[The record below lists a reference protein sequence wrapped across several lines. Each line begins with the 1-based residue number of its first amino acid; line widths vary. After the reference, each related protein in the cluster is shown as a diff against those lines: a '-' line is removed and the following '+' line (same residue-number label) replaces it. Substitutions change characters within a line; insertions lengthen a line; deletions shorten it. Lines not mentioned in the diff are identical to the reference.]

1 MKNTARPTGVFIDI
15 QDWEEIRKSINGP
28 WPAALA
34 RLDLMFI
41 ESEQGALPPRR
52 KLMKRWDISER
63 KARTILD
70 RYKSE
75 RPKLKS
81 ETSQKHSEKT
91 TQVPGIIVVDESTPS
106 QAHIKNVPSIS
117 DDLNEDIKKVFG
129 VWESAQHARTNR
141 HNRLTTGRR
150 KVLKAALQAGHT
162 SDDLILVVRMAFE
175 FPEGDFLV
183 DSWRK
188 GGYMDI
194 ANLLNREK
202 VDRNVTLAAE
212 RWSGNEWVFIKP
224 NVIRFESKYLK
235 LWEHLEFLL
244 GAYPSEPEHLHKNPN
259 VSRAMSNAVRAVG
272 GWRML
277 GTLRPGRD
285 MEKIK
290 QDFLSE
296 VQSSIAQMRRQNTS
310 ATKTL
315 MPR

>member
-15 QDWEEIRKSINGP
+15 EDWEEVRASINGP
-28 WPAALA
+28 WPASLA
-34 RLDLMFI
+34 TLDLMFI
-41 ESEQGALPPRR
+41 ETQHGALPPRR
-52 KLMKRWDISER
+52 KLMKRWSISER

-70 RYKSE
+70 RYKSN
-75 RPKLKS
+75 RPKLESK
-81 ETSQKHSEKT
+81 TSQKDTVKAD
-91 TQVPGIIVVDESTPS
+91 QVPGIIAVDESRPS
-106 QAHIKNVPSIS
+106 QAAIKNVPNIS
-117 DDLNEDIKKVFG
+117 DGFNDDIRKVFG
-129 VWESAQHARTNR
+129 VWESAQFARTSR
-141 HNRLTTGRR
+141 HNKLTTGRR
-150 KVLKAALQAGHT
+150 KILKSALQAGHT
-162 SDDLILVVRMAFE
+162 ADDLILVVRMAFE

-224 NVIRFESKYLK
+224 KIIQFESKYLK
-235 LWEHLEFLL
+235 LWEHMEFLL
-244 GAYPSEPEHLHKNPN
+244 GAYGSEPERLHRNPK
-259 VSRAMSNAVRAVG
+259 VSQAMSDAVRAVG

-277 GTLRPGRD
+277 GSLRPGRD

-296 VQSSIAQMRRQNTS
+296 VRGNIARMRRQHTGT
-310 ATKTL
+310 TKTL